1 MPRIRK
7 PSDMAEPFGLR
18 LSAPALRACDELA
31 DVWEVNRQEALRR
44 IVEAGLAACGRSGG
58 APSGSPL
65 DRAQTSETWGH
76 SLARSAALAASEA
89 ARDAVLRVAREF
101 EDAFTLA
108 KADDVE
114 EPERRAPDSKPVPG
128 GHRKAPPAD
137 PPERRETSR
146 RLTDADVGRWVREDR
161 GSNRHAHKL
170 TRLGGG
176 GTGDTAC
183 GKGVNLRYAERLD
196 GPRGGADG
204 AGRYCRKCR
213 AL

>member
-7 PSDMAEPFGLR
+7 ESNMGESFGVR
-18 LSAPALRACDELA
+18 LTVAALVSVDELA
-31 DVWEVNRQEALRR
+31 DVWKVNRQEAMRR
-44 IVEAGLAACGRSGG
+44 IVDAGLAASGMAG
-58 APSGSPL
+58 GSPSGSPL
-65 DRAQTSETWGH
+65 DLAY
-76 SLARSAALAASEA
+76 LAREASRGAAEAVIAAGSG
-89 ARDAVLRVAREF
+89 ARGAQGAQG
-101 EDAFTLA
+101 AQ
-108 KADDVE
+108 
-114 EPERRAPDSKPVPG
+114 ERRAPDSKPVRG

-161 GSNRHAHKL
+161 GSDRHAHKL